1 MPHIGVGRVSFLPS
15 LDISGHFLGSLTGAM
30 PVIAARM
37 ICNNAARSNKLAA
50 WKRAADMRRLVGYK
64 SRLRIEAL
72 FACVTIKGSRRII
85 FRFSICWS
93 KN

>member
-50 WKRAADMRRLVGYK
+50 WKRAADVRGLVGCK
-64 SRLRIEAL
+64 SRLRIETL
-72 FACVTIKGSRRII
+72 FARVTIKGSGGVI
-85 FRFSICWS
+85 FRFSIGCS
-93 KN
+93 KD